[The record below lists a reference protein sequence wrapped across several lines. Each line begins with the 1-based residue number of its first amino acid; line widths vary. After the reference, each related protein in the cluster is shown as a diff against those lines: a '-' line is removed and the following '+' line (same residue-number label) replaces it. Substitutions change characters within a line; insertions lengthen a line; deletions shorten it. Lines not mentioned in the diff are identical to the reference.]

1 MGEIIKG
8 KTIADKIKLDIS
20 EFVNFRKANNLIIP
34 KIASILVGEDGGS
47 IYYINNQE
55 KISKSLGVGFDKILF
70 PSSISEEE
78 LIDEIITLNNR
89 EDISGI
95 ILQLPLP
102 KDMDEKKVIS
112 TISSDKD
119 IDCLTY
125 ENVGKLYMGEKCFIP
140 CTPNSVVRILKSLNV
155 VLEGKRAVIIGRSN
169 IVGKP
174 LSSLLLKENCTVTVC
189 HSKTE
194 NLKDI
199 CKEADILISAIGKPR
214 FINDEFVKDGAIVI
228 DVGTSSVD
236 GKITGDVDFDKVVN
250 KASFIT
256 PVPGGVGALTTT
268 LLIKNSCEALEK
280 YED

>member
-8 KTIADKIKLDIS
+8 KNIADKIKLDIS

-78 LIDEIITLNNR
+78 LINEIIDLNNR

-102 KDMDEKKVIS
+102 KEMNEKRVIS
-112 TISSDKD
+112 NISADKD

-125 ENVGKLYMGEKCFIP
+125 ENVGKLYIGEKCFLP
-140 CTPNSVVRILKSLNV
+140 CTPNSVIRILKSLDIT
-155 VLEGKRAVIIGRSN
+155 LEGKRAVVIGRSN

-174 LSSLLLKENCTVTVC
+174 LSTLLLNENCTVTVC
-189 HSKTE
+189 HSKTK
-194 NLKDI
+194 NLKDV
-199 CKEADILISAIGKPR
+199 CKEADILISAIGKPK
-214 FINDEFVKDGAIVI
+214 FIDDEFVKDGAIVI

-236 GKITGDVDFDKVVN
+236 GK
-250 KASFIT
+250 
-256 PVPGGVGALTTT
+256 
-268 LLIKNSCEALEK
+268 
-280 YED
+280 

>member
-8 KTIADKIKLDIS
+8 KNIADKIKLDIS

-55 KISKSLGVGFDKILF
+55 KISKSLGVGFDKVLF
-70 PSSISEEE
+70 PSSISEDE
-78 LIDEIITLNNR
+78 LINEIINLNNR

-125 ENVGKLYMGEKCFIP
+125 ENVGKLYMGEKCFLP

-155 VLEGKRAVIIGRSN
+155 ILEGKRAVIIGRSN